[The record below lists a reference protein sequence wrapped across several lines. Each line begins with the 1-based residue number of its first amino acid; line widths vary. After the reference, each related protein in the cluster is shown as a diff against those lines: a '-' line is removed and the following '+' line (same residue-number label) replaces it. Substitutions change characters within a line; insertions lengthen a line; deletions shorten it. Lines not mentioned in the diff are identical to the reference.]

1 MEVQN
6 KPKRSEIFKMSSLL
20 LADTTFGKII
30 QDLPAEL
37 ASMAREFR
45 AFARVRAIRSP
56 EELLRAVL
64 LYCGL
69 DYSLREVAANF
80 TQVGRRLSDEAVRGR
95 LSACQPW
102 LEAMLQQMLPK
113 PDAGL
118 AQYSKRLILVDGTR
132 IMAPGAKSFDYHLHL
147 GWDWMQ
153 QRLVFILITDPKT
166 GESLKLYDW
175 REGDVALADAG
186 YARAPQLK
194 AVTEKGAEF
203 VVRCA
208 PTSIRML
215 LETGEKLNIAA
226 ELRKHESEPEVTM
239 RVRIDSGENS
249 QDAYLHAYRL
259 SELAA
264 QKARRKIRR
273 RASKASRGT
282 PGADTLY
289 LADWVIIL
297 TSFKPEQVSA
307 ESISNVYRAR
317 WQIELVIKR
326 LKSVLNL
333 DALRAKRGSR
343 LAQVYLL
350 GKSLY
355 ALMIETRALRMSR
368 TREVEWRVWRIVADQ
383 IRGWITLSDLL
394 DPEINRDVLKV
405 LKERS
410 RKRRRLRTRIAGII
424 QNLGLKPISV
434 ISLQP

>member
-6 KPKRSEIFKMSSLL
+6 NPKRSEIFKMPSLL
-20 LADTTFGKII
+20 LADTTLGNII
-30 QDLPAEL
+30 QELPAEL

-45 AFARVRAIRSP
+45 AFARVRVVRSP

-80 TQVGRRLSDEAVRGR
+80 TQLGRRLSDEAVRGR
-95 LSACQPW
+95 LSACEPW
-102 LEAMLQQMLPK
+102 LEAMLRQMLPK
-113 PDAGL
+113 PDVEIT
-118 AQYSKRLILVDGTR
+118 QHSNRLILVDGTC
-132 IMAPGAKSFDYHLHL
+132 IQAPGATSPDYRLHL

-153 QRLVFILITDPKT
+153 QRVVHIEVTDFRT

-175 REGDVALADAG
+175 QPGDVALADAG
-186 YARAPQLK
+186 YAKAPQLK

-226 ELRKHESEPEVTM
+226 ELKKHEGEREVTL

-259 SELAA
+259 SESAA
-264 QKARRKIRR
+264 EKARRKVRR
-273 RASKASRGT
+273 RASKASRPT
-282 PGADTLY
+282 PKADTLY
-289 LADWVIIL
+289 LAEWMILL

-307 ESISNVYRAR
+307 ESIGKVYRAR
-317 WQIELVIKR
+317 WQVELVIKR
-326 LKSVLNL
+326 LKSVLNI
-333 DALRAKRGSR
+333 DGLRARRGGR

-350 GKSLY
+350 GKSIY
-355 ALMIETRALRMSR
+355 ALMIEKRALRMSR
-368 TREVEWRVWRIVADQ
+368 TREIEWRVWRIVADH

-394 DPEINRDVLKV
+394 GPEINRDVLKV

-410 RKRRRLRTRIAGII
+410 RKRQRLRTKIAGIV
-424 QNLGLKPISV
+424 QKLGLKPIQ
-434 ISLQP
+434 INNL

>member
-1 MEVQN
+1 M
-6 KPKRSEIFKMSSLL
+6 PSLE
-20 LADTTFGKII
+20 LADTTFGNIV
-30 QDLPAEL
+30 QELPMEVAV
-37 ASMAREFR
+37 MAREFR
-45 AFARVRAIRSP
+45 AFARSRAVRSP

-80 TQVGRRLSDEAVRGR
+80 TQVGRRLSDEAVRRR
-95 LSACQPW
+95 LSACEPW
-102 LEAMLQQMLPK
+102 LVEMLQQMLPK
-113 PDAGL
+113 PDVEF
-118 AQYSKRLILVDGTR
+118 AQYSNRLILVDGTR
-132 IMAPGAKSFDYHLHL
+132 IMAPGATSFDYCLHL

-153 QRLVFILITDPKT
+153 QRMIHTEVTDFRT

-175 REGDVALADAG
+175 QPGDVALADAG
-186 YARAPQLK
+186 YAKAPQLK

-215 LETGEKLNIAA
+215 LKTGEKLNIAA
-226 ELRKHESEPEVTM
+226 ELRKHEGEREVTIA
-239 RVRIDSGENS
+239 VRIDSGQNS

-259 SELAA
+259 SETAA
-264 QKARRKIRR
+264 QRARRKVRQ
-273 RASKASRGT
+273 RATKTSRGT

-289 LADWVIIL
+289 LADWIIIL

-307 ESISNVYRAR
+307 EIIGKVYQAR
-317 WQIELVIKR
+317 WQVELVIKR

-355 ALMIETRALRMSR
+355 AIMIELRALKMSR

-383 IRGWITLSDLL
+383 IRGWITLSGIL

-405 LKERS
+405 LKERP
-410 RKRRRLRTRIAGII
+410 RKRQRQRTKIAGIV
-424 QNLGLKPISV
+424 QKLGLKPIPV
-434 ISLQP
+434 NNL